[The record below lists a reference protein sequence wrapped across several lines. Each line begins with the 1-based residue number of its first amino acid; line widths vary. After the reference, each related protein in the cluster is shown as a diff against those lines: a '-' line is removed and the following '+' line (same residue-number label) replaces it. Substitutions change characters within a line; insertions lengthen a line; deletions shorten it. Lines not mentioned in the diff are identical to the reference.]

1 MKKMIFSTAMLV
13 MMAATLTF
21 AGKDSTLTTT
31 PEPKAQVFNACV
43 NLTPNNVIE
52 FRVVKPQDDKVTL
65 KIYGLG
71 DVKMYQKNL
80 RRNNNLALHC
90 DLSQARKGNYTCVI
104 ERNGKEEV
112 RKVITL
118 Y

>member
-1 MKKMIFSTAMLV
+1 MILTTAMMVLV
-13 MMAATLTF
+13 AATTTF

-31 PEPKAQVFNACV
+31 PEPKAQVFNSCV

-52 FRVVKPQDDKVTL
+52 FRVVKPQDDKVTM
-65 KIYGLG
+65 KIYGVG
-71 DVKMYQKNL
+71 NEKVYQKNL
-80 RRNNNLALHC
+80 RRNNNMALHC